1 MKIGS
6 GWTKTTDDNK
16 TFISVALDEAVLE
29 LYPQFKGLNIS
40 LGFINKD
47 ERKNENSPGWTVNIS
62 KRKEKAEAKK
72 ETTSEISDE
81 EIPF

>member
-16 TFISVALDEAVLE
+16 TFISVALDETVLE
-29 LYPQFKGLNIS
+29 LYPQLKELNIS
-40 LGFINKD
+40 LGFADKS
-47 ERKNENSPGWTVNIS
+47 ERKKENSPGWNVNIT
-62 KRKEKAEAKK
+62 KRKEKVK
-72 ETTSEISDE
+72 EEKEEPNKINDE